1 MLCSNVQKI
10 YSFIIQK
17 NKKKV
22 CMANWSGKL
31 KKRGQFFNFAE
42 ILFDHF

>member
-17 NKKKV
+17 KKKGLHGELV
-22 CMANWSGKL
+22 REVKE
-31 KKRGQFFNFAE
+31 KRTIF
-42 ILFDHF
+42 